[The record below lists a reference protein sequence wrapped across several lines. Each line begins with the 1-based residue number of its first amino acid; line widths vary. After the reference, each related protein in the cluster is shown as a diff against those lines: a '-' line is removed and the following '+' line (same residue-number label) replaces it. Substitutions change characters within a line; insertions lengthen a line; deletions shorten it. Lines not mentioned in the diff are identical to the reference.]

1 MIEIRVSNEVD
12 FWLKLGEALQLK
24 SGNNNGIESR
34 GFLCR
39 RNVKNYAEIHHS
51 VP

>member
-34 GFLCR
+34 GFSLSKECEKLC
-39 RNVKNYAEIHHS
+39 
-51 VP
+51 